1 MLDILHGSGAVV
13 EPAGVDQDQSSNHID
28 LVRDDIFENITKEF
42 KRAVIDM
49 LKTQHDHIKY
59 IKHIE

>member
-1 MLDILHGSGAVV
+1 MV